1 MEPLLQIEKIDVYS
15 PNGNGP
21 INYWV
26 QEIIEGRMPELD
38 KEIHYW
44 VHVRDVERAV
54 ETLQTNNITGV
65 FSLSGRRAWNQQ
77 MVLDEIVRL
86 WLRFQ
91 NAVHGTHTAESLS
104 DIPSPAAFQVEE
116 EHIRP
121 NLAPLHEALV
131 ICGTD
136 GWRPLIAMRVGL
148 MECIAAELEKSSK

>member
-54 ETLQTNNITGV
+54 ETLQTNNIAGV

-77 MVLDEIVRL
+77 MVLDEITRL

-131 ICGTD
+131 NCGTD

-148 MECIAAELEKSSK
+148 MECIAAELENTSK

>member
-54 ETLQTNNITGV
+54 ETLQTNNIAGV
-65 FSLSGRRAWNQQ
+65 FSVSGRRAWNKKK
-77 MVLDEIVRL
+77 VLDE
-86 WLRFQ
+86 
-91 NAVHGTHTAESLS
+91 S
-104 DIPSPAAFQVEE
+104 
-116 EHIRP
+116 
-121 NLAPLHEALV
+121 
-131 ICGTD
+131 
-136 GWRPLIAMRVGL
+136 
-148 MECIAAELEKSSK
+148 